1 MATSSVASDSSLI
14 EANSS
19 EVTGSSLTVTTSS
32 EVTGSSLTVT
42 PSPEVSG
49 SSLTVATSSVV
60 TGSSLIEANSSVF
73 FGSKLVEAISPE
85 SISETVAFSIAGIL
99 FSTVSIVI
107 KNTANNAKAA
117 AKERITLSSELLP
130 NFFFTLKDFSNLRIS
145 VFFALIFVCPLGGT
159 Y

>member
-1 MATSSVASDSSLI
+1 MATSSV
-14 EANSS
+14 
-19 EVTGSSLTVTTSS
+19 VT
-32 EVTGSSLTVT
+32 
-42 PSPEVSG
+42 G

-60 TGSSLIEANSSVF
+60 TGSSLIVATSSVVTGSSLTVATSSVAADSSLIEANSSVF